1 MSVERDR
8 IGHEESQPRDP
19 KHFTLNLCLI
29 LRASLLPLAKYYITL
44 CYLHQLTLLRYTKD

>member
-29 LRASLLPLAKYYITL
+29 LHPCFPSLNII
-44 CYLHQLTLLRYTKD
+44 

>member
-44 CYLHQLTLLRYTKD
+44 MLFTPTYITTGH